1 MGFAPTILIWE
12 VTPPFPL
19 RACNSGIQ
27 TSIDPAEY
35 DVSLSLMLLSIN
47 KELIMPLCAIQAYVK
62 QTLKTLVLH
71 PDLKKLFRK
80 PIRKAVA
87 AWVIPEVRFLPKR
100 AGYKREHPKLAYSK
114 TGKLTSI
121 HIFFS
126 H

>member
-1 MGFAPTILIWE
+1 
-12 VTPPFPL
+12 
-19 RACNSGIQ
+19 
-27 TSIDPAEY
+27 
-35 DVSLSLMLLSIN
+35 MLLSIYN
-47 KELIMPLCAIQAYVK
+47 ELIMPSCAIQAYVK

-87 AWVIPEVRFLPKR
+87 AWVIPEVRFLPER
-100 AGYKREHPKLAYSK
+100 AGYKREHPKLAYNK